1 MLPFLNLFLAATR
14 RKGITIKIRKV
25 DVYME
30 AKWSK
35 VIVHASAFFA
45 PFLVPIIFF
54 LISSEEEVKRI
65 SMQAIL
71 FQVVVGTLVSVMAF
85 LWWTVIAIPFLIV
98 FGVIYLIAPIIGIVK
113 ALGDT
118 SWNYPIVGRW
128 V

>member
-1 MLPFLNLFLAATR
+1 
-14 RKGITIKIRKV
+14 
-25 DVYME
+25 ME

-54 LISSEEEVKRI
+54 LISSEDEVKRLSI
-65 SMQAIL
+65 QAIL
-71 FQVVVGTLVSVMAF
+71 FQIVFSILIGISIFFSWILIG
-85 LWWTVIAIPFLIV
+85 LPFLII
-98 FGVIYLIAPIIGIVK
+98 FGVMYLVAPIIGILK

-118 SWNYPIVGRW
+118 SWDYPIVGRW

>member
-1 MLPFLNLFLAATR
+1 
-14 RKGITIKIRKV
+14 
-25 DVYME
+25 ME

-35 VIVHASAFFA
+35 IIVHASAFFA

-54 LISSEEEVKRI
+54 LISSDEEVKRV
-65 SMQAIL
+65 SMQALL
-71 FQVVVGTLVSVMAF
+71 FQVVFGIL
-85 LWWTVIAIPFLIV
+85 IAIAGLLSWVLIGLPFLII
-98 FGVIYLIAPIIGIVK
+98 FLIIFWIAPIIGIVK